1 MQGIRREVQGEMTH
15 ECGNAGALGNM
26 KSQGTVPEVSPP
38 LHKQCS
44 VQKKMGEEF
53 GNDYFLFWGI
63 LHIIY
68 QKYRLVYCSKNH

>member
-26 KSQGTVPEVSPP
+26 KSQGTVPEVSRP

-44 VQKKMGEEF
+44 VLTSKEEEF
-53 GNDYFLFWGI
+53 GNYYFLFWGI
-63 LHIIY
+63 FHIIY
-68 QKYRLVYCSKNH
+68 